1 MENVKSGA
9 FALIFAKCWPSGTTR
24 FPAIRSLFAL
34 VRLPKNQP
42 KAMLTPGVVR
52 VLPFRGNDRPLSDL
66 DDAVTGREADLG
78 CSLNQFNVC
87 PLEAV
92 PMHIVGN
99 LAEQDALGFE
109 DTISFSNKFR
119 VQMGEVISICCRRL
133 DDETESAVEILR
145 LVLALIGYV
154 GRIVDN
160 DIKRA
165 VLERHVAVIADHV
178 RVKLRVNVQT
188 HDLSFAALPES
199 PNIYCRI
206 QNRLGPFS
214 WIKVEHHL

>member
-1 MENVKSGA
+1 
-9 FALIFAKCWPSGTTR
+9 
-24 FPAIRSLFAL
+24 
-34 VRLPKNQP
+34 
-42 KAMLTPGVVR
+42 MLAAGVVR
-52 VLPFRGNDRPLSDL
+52 GFPLRGHDRPLSDL
-66 DDAVTGREADLG
+66 HDAVTGGEADLG
-78 CSLNQFNVC
+78 RRFNQLNVR
-87 PLEAV
+87 PLEAM
-92 PMHIVGN
+92 PMNIVGN
-99 LAEQDALGFE
+99 LAEQDAFGFE

-160 DIKRA
+160 DVKRA

-178 RVKLRVNVQT
+178 RVKLRVNVQP
-188 HDLSFAALPES
+188 HDLSFAPLPES

-206 QNRLGPFS
+206 QNRLRPFS
-214 WIKVEHHL
+214 RIKVEHHLQQLGIGSKPNRR

>member
-1 MENVKSGA
+1 
-9 FALIFAKCWPSGTTR
+9 
-24 FPAIRSLFAL
+24 
-34 VRLPKNQP
+34 
-42 KAMLTPGVVR
+42 MLRAVWEGPVIHYQAV
-52 VLPFRGNDRPLSDL
+52 DIPLSDL
-66 DDAVTGREADLG
+66 HDAVTGGEADFG
-78 CSLNQFNVC
+78 CSFNQFDVR

-178 RVKLRVNVQT
+178 RVKLRVNVQP
-188 HDLSFAALPES
+188 HDLSFAPLPES
-199 PNIYCRI
+199 PNIYC
-206 QNRLGPFS
+206 
-214 WIKVEHHL
+214 